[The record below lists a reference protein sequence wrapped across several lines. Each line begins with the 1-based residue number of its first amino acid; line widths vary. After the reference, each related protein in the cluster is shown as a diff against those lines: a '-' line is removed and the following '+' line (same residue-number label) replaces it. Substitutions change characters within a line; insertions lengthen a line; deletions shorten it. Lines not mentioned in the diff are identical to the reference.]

1 MSEQVRWSTPSPV
14 PDTAPSVAP
23 EPSERDVAKPGRR
36 AGLERFGARDSWTWP
51 AAVYLA
57 SRLVLLVVAAAVSLS
72 QHRSL
77 VSELTLFDGQWY
89 LRLARFGY
97 PARSVHVQSTLGF
110 LPLYPLVIRAVAWTL
125 SLSYVAAALII
136 SFIGGLVAVVVAQR
150 LATSW
155 WGGHSGRKAALAFA
169 LFPGSIVFSMA
180 YSECL
185 TIPLALGCLLALRSR
200 RWLLAGLLAGVAS
213 AVEPVALALV
223 PVCLFA
229 AARQVRLQGWRSPA
243 ARRSLAAPLLSPL
256 GLGAFAVF
264 LWTWTGTPFATL
276 EAQHYGWHH
285 PSQPLAIFSL
295 PITRHLLSHLGALMR
310 YVLTWN
316 PWNGVAGGIFL
327 VFSLLALWH
336 VRHEVGSETFLYVAG
351 VALLTLWSVMTLP
364 NARMLLVASPAVLVW
379 ARRLPPPRWRLFLGA
394 EAVMFVLMSS
404 LTLSGHMLP

>member
-1 MSEQVRWSTPSPV
+1 M
-14 PDTAPSVAP
+14 PDTAPTVAP
-23 EPSERDVAKPGRR
+23 EPAAPAVPKPGRL
-36 AGLERFGARDSWTWP
+36 AGSKRLGMRGSWTWP

-57 SRLVLLVVAAAVSLS
+57 SRLVLLVVATTVALS
-72 QHRSL
+72 QHRTL
-77 VSELTLFDGQWY
+77 TSELTLFDGQWY

-97 PARSVHVQSTLGF
+97 PVHSSHVQSTLGF
-110 LPLYPLVIRAVAWTL
+110 LPLYPIAIRALAWTL
-125 SLSYVAAALII
+125 SSSYTAAALII
-136 SFIGGLVAVVVAQR
+136 SFVGGLLAVVLAQR

-155 WGGHSGRKAALAFA
+155 WGGQAGRRAALAFA

-185 TIPLALGCLLALRSR
+185 TIPLALGCLLALRSQ

-213 AVEPVALALV
+213 AVEPVALALL

-229 AARQVRLQGWRSPA
+229 AAREVRLQGWRSSA

-256 GLGAFAVF
+256 GIAAFAVF

-285 PSQPLAIFSL
+285 PSEPLAIFSL
-295 PITRHLLSHLGALMR
+295 PITRHLLSHGGTLLR

-327 VFSLLALWH
+327 AFSLLALWR
-336 VRHEVGSETFLYVAG
+336 VRHEIGGETFLYVAG
-351 VALLTLWSVMTLP
+351 VAFLTLWSVMTLP
-364 NARMLLVASPAVLVW
+364 NPRMLLVACPAVLVW
-379 ARRLPPPRWRLFLGA
+379 ARRLSSPRWRLFLA
-394 EAVMFVLMSS
+394 CETVMFVLMSS